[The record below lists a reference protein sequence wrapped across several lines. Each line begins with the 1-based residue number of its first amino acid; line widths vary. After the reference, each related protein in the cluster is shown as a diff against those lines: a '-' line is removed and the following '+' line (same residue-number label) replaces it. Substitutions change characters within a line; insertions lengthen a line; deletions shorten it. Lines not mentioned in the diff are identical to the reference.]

1 MELRLNEEMI
11 AALRETPEL
20 PDNLR
25 ACIDGARGES
35 DAFVVTVDD
44 DEQMALT
51 ELCEWYVRKDPQ
63 TDELTEQGRLF
74 DSIVQIIIDADLAQ

>member
-25 ACIDGARGES
+25 ACIDDAHAES

-51 ELCEWYVRKDPQ
+51 ELCEWYVRKDPE
-63 TDELTEQGRLF
+63 TDELTKQGRIF
-74 DSIVQIIIDADLAQ
+74 DANVQLIIDADLAQ

>member
-25 ACIDGARGES
+25 ACIDAAHAES
-35 DAFVVTVDD
+35 DACVVTVDD

-51 ELCEWYVRKDPQ
+51 ELCEWYVRKDPE
-63 TDELTEQGRLF
+63 TDELTKQGRIF
-74 DSIVQIIIDADLAQ
+74 DAIVQLIIDADLTQ

>member
-11 AALRETPEL
+11 AALREAPEL
-20 PDNLR
+20 PDNLL
-25 ACIDGARGES
+25 ACIDEARAEE

-51 ELCEWYVRKDPQ
+51 ELCEWYVRKNPE
-63 TDELTEQGRLF
+63 TGELTKQGQIF
-74 DSIVQIIIDADLAQ
+74 DAIVQLVIDADLA

>member
-1 MELRLNEEMI
+1 MELRLDEEMI

-25 ACIDGARGES
+25 ACIDDARAET
-35 DAFVVTVDD
+35 DVFFVTVDD

-51 ELCEWYVRKDPQ
+51 ELCEWYVRKDPA
-63 TDELTEQGRLF
+63 TGELTKQGRIF
-74 DSIVQIIIDADLAQ
+74 DAIVQLVIDADLTQ

>member
-25 ACIDGARGES
+25 TCIDDAGAES
-35 DAFVVTVDD
+35 DVFVVTVDD

-51 ELCEWYVRKDPQ
+51 ELCEWYVRKDPA
-63 TDELTEQGRLF
+63 TGELTKQGRIF
-74 DSIVQIIIDADLAQ
+74 DAIVQLIIDADLTQ

>member
-20 PDNLR
+20 PDNLS
-25 ACIDGARGES
+25 ACIEAAHAES
-35 DAFVVTVDD
+35 DSFVVTVDD

-51 ELCEWYVRKDPQ
+51 ELCEWYVRKDPE
-63 TDELTEQGRLF
+63 TGELTKQGRIF
-74 DSIVQIIIDADLAQ
+74 DAIVQLIIDADLA

>member
-20 PDNLR
+20 PDNLS
-25 ACIDGARGES
+25 ACIEAAHAES
-35 DAFVVTVDD
+35 DSFVVTVDD

-51 ELCEWYVRKDPQ
+51 ELCEWYVRKDPE
-63 TDELTEQGRLF
+63 TGELTKQGRIF
-74 DSIVQIIIDADLAQ
+74 DAIVQLIIAADLA